1 MKTQQLSGA
10 SSDNRAR
17 TKWWIFPSAEKA
29 GGGVQ
34 SRRMAMGWSA
44 LCPLVPP
51 LHHQPLLFVL
61 ILTSW
66 STPPAHLLCQL
77 RHNPLDLY
85 CTVSALDLCGTRSKS
100 RSLQMGEFRAARL
113 AGALFELVQLEL
125 CKLSWAGNLEAI
137 FSWVGSASSG
147 RHWTDLKRP
156 WQVNQVR
163 MVNQQEVYVQGCFRN
178 SIKSKITFSH
188 RGKDPKEFPINR
200 ETQNFSISCPIAMD
214 RPSWHRPFIRLTEC
228 SMGQCHTQ
236 TQTTQITCFQ
246 CKNFPQSEF

>member
-1 MKTQQLSGA
+1 MVDLSQRREGRWGPIEA
-10 SSDNRAR
+10 N
-17 TKWWIFPSAEKA
+17 
-29 GGGVQ
+29 GNGVECFVPPC
-34 SRRMAMGWSA
+34 A
-44 LCPLVPP
+44 PLYAP

-85 CTVSALDLCGTRSKS
+85 RTVSALDLCGTRSKS

-125 CKLSWAGNLEAI
+125 CKLSWAGNREAI

-163 MVNQQEVYVQGCFRN
+163 MVNQQEVYVQGCFCN
-178 SIKSKITFSH
+178 SNQIKDNIFTQRK
-188 RGKDPKEFPINR
+188 RPKRVSCKSTDTEF
-200 ETQNFSISCPIAMD
+200 
-214 RPSWHRPFIRLTEC
+214 
-228 SMGQCHTQ
+228 
-236 TQTTQITCFQ
+236 
-246 CKNFPQSEF
+246 